1 MGSDHLKGQGESKE
15 VLNYNQRRNNDYT
28 TAFLFYFLTSAPK
41 GIRDPENGR
50 GLLYL

>member
-15 VLNYNQRRNNDYT
+15 VLKYNQSRNNNCT
-28 TAFLFYFLTSAPK
+28 TAFLFYFLTSAPE
-41 GIRDPENGR
+41 GIRDPENGK